1 MYFACRPEL
10 ANPGNGTALRKLCE
24 GDTLAK
30 VGTKD
35 VSKMGLTKL
44 REFLDKMTHTHGSHG
59 ETPVTLTFHRFQDQG
74 TCSGWVRVPPVMQ
87 RAHGP
92 VDLFMKRATSFR
104 NKKKKK
110 KSGGN
115 PDDNPGDTGEHAWIR
130 VIGTDMIVNT
140 QGGHSK
146 GAAGPAM
153 ILDLQKATN
162 VRIWKST
169 RQAMAAVDGD
179 AGAGAGGSSHA
190 GGGGGVTPASLGA
203 EERVYMV
210 SVEFTH
216 TAPFTFATDVEA
228 YQHLW
233 VRDMQKA
240 AQSGRDVEEKG
251 AAASGSMGGSTKGFT
266 VEHGP
271 PPSLG
276 VQNGEGKQEQTEDEQ
291 THDGGFRGTS
301 ATEDV
306 VSTAELM
313 KRVHLKRKR
322 FQVVCQHLKDAQ
334 PDTADMPVP
343 QLLMV
348 VLGDVRALDERLK
361 LFKTD
366 TFTKLKDLKSR
377 TEEEE
382 ERLQHDIT
390 VNVEATEHMGHSL
403 VELIGHVDHRQGELV
418 ESTVSASET
427 RLAALLETMQDQVTQ
442 QAGIVKTMAQD
453 NRERRSDI
461 NSLQHQLQTHVTQSE
476 KRQDDLIGVLE
487 NILAKVDRIDRVGG
501 GRGKPVV
508 SEPQRTRFTKVKQH
522 DNAVKVDHYDPVTG
536 RPISKEELTKLARG
550 AATSSSNKAGGAV
563 ATPKESSKTATTSS
577 SAPIKAGPSLSSAS
591 QKKVDELV
599 ARRQHVGG
607 GPRSASRS
615 SSNSGG
621 GGDRGGGGGDSGD
634 GGGRGGRGGSGATRS
649 TNGNSTRSSS
659 ASANAVTSRSTDP
672 GDGGEQ
678 PPPLPPKAK
687 TLNKPGSSNDSTVK
701 AVTSADPVVS
711 SKPRDKEEGGNESK
725 LAASTIFASSP
736 ASSSSSSTSASTTSS
751 SSAPQRKSS
760 VSDMVQS
767 IESIKS
773 KTPPPSKA
781 SKTSKTAEAKSPTA
795 VNDTPVKVGAKL
807 EAADSGT
814 KPGRSPA
821 AKRFGNAARSA
832 VVASRFKAKTVSR
845 TRVPSWQPGAG
856 GAGGGSTKAAVNLS
870 SPAPATAT
878 TTSTAGAR
886 AGSPARSPA
895 RGKRRSITPRGIQ
908 GIGGGGGGG
917 GAGGGS
923 KPTVTTKK
931 PDTVP
936 DTVPEDDG
944 DDYL

>member
-1 MYFACRPEL
+1 
-10 ANPGNGTALRKLCE
+10 
-24 GDTLAK
+24 
-30 VGTKD
+30 
-35 VSKMGLTKL
+35 MGLTKL
-44 REFLDKMTHTHGSHG
+44 RDLLEKMAHTHGSHG

-74 TCSGWVRVPPVMQ
+74 TCSGWVRVPPVTQ
-87 RAHGP
+87 RAHGS
-92 VDLFMKRATSFR
+92 VGLFMQRATSFGKQQLKK
-104 NKKKKK
+104 NKKNKKN
-110 KSGGN
+110 GH
-115 PDDNPGDTGEHAWIR
+115 PDDNPGDNGEHAWIR
-130 VIGTDMIVNT
+130 VIGTDLIVNT
-140 QGGHSK
+140 QGGHTK
-146 GAAGPAM
+146 GAGPAM
-153 ILDLQKATN
+153 ILDLQKATK
-162 VRIWKST
+162 VRMWRST
-169 RQAMAAVDGD
+169 RQAMMAAVEGD
-179 AGAGAGGSSHA
+179 AGVGAGGSSHTWGV
-190 GGGGGVTPASLGA
+190 GGTTPASLGA
-203 EERVYMV
+203 GEREYMV

-216 TAPFTFATDVEA
+216 KAPFTFATDVEA
-228 YQHLW
+228 YQHQW
-233 VRDMQKA
+233 VRDMQRA
-240 AQSGRDVEEKG
+240 AQGGCDVEEKG
-251 AAASGSMGGSTKGFT
+251 TASSGSMGGSTKGFA

-276 VQNGEGKQEQTEDEQ
+276 VQNGEGKQEQTKDEQ

-301 ATEDV
+301 STGDV

-348 VLGDVRALDERLK
+348 VLGEVRALDERLK

-382 ERLQHDIT
+382 ERLEHDIT

-427 RLAALLETMQDQVTQ
+427 RLVALLETMQNQVKQ
-442 QAGIVKTMAQD
+442 QAEIVKTMARD

-461 NSLQHQLQTHVTQSE
+461 DSLQGQLQAHVAQSE
-476 KRQDDLIGVLE
+476 KRQDDLVGTLE

-501 GRGKPVV
+501 GRGGGHVAFGGTAV
-508 SEPQRTRFTKVKQH
+508 SEPQRTRAQFTKVKPH
-522 DNAVKVDHYDPVTG
+522 DNAMKVDHYDSVTG
-536 RPISKEELTKLARG
+536 RPISKVGG
-550 AATSSSNKAGGAV
+550 AAAAV
-563 ATPKESSKTATTSS
+563 PKESSKTATNSS

-607 GPRSASRS
+607 GDRSASRS

-621 GGDRGGGGGDSGD
+621 GGDRGGG
-634 GGGRGGRGGSGATRS
+634 RGGRGGSGAISS
-649 TNGNSTRSSS
+649 TDGNSTRSSS
-659 ASANAVTSRSTDP
+659 ASANAVTHRSTDT
-672 GDGGEQ
+672 GDGDEQ

-687 TLNKPGSSNDSTVK
+687 TNGPGSSGSTVK
-701 AVTSADPVVS
+701 AVTSVDPVVS
-711 SKPRDKEEGGNESK
+711 SKTRDKEDEGG
-725 LAASTIFASSP
+725 LAASTFSASSP
-736 ASSSSSSTSASTTSS
+736 ASSSSSSTSTSTTSS
-751 SSAPQRKSS
+751 SSALQRKSS

-767 IESIKS
+767 IESTKS
-773 KTPPPSKA
+773 KTKPPPSKA
-781 SKTSKTAEAKSPTA
+781 PKTSKTAESKSPTA
-795 VNDTPVKVGAKL
+795 VNDTPVKVGAKP
-807 EAADSGT
+807 EVAGSGA
-814 KPGRSPA
+814 KLGRSPA

-832 VVASRFKAKTVSR
+832 VVASRFKAKTESR
-845 TRVPSWQPGAG
+845 TRVPTWQPGAS
-856 GAGGGSTKAAVNLS
+856 GGSTKAAVNLN
-870 SPAPATAT
+870 SPTPATAT
-878 TTSTAGAR
+878 TTSTSGAR

-936 DTVPEDDG
+936 EDDG
-944 DDYL
+944 DDSL